1 MTARAFIVLMFVTVL
16 AIWIGDRVA
25 DDFAAP
31 GLERTFSVFVIAA
44 AIVGPVA
51 WLLEKLGWIRGRV
64 ELGRRREARR
74 DAEAAGGRGDGG
86 AA

>member
-1 MTARAFIVLMFVTVL
+1 MTSRAFVVLMFVTVL
-16 AIWIGDRVA
+16 GIWFGDRIA

-44 AIVGPVA
+44 AIVAPVA
-51 WLLEKLGWIRGRV
+51 WGLERIGWIRGRL
-64 ELGRRREARR
+64 ELGRKR
-74 DAEAAGGRGDGG
+74 DTDTAPRGRDDGG